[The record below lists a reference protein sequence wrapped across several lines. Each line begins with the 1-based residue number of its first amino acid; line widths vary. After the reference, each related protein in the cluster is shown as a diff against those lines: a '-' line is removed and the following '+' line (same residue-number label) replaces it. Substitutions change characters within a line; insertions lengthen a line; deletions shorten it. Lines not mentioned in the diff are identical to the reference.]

1 MWCVSAVFTNGLKCD
16 VYHAVF
22 YNGLKCDVYHAVFF
36 NGFKCDV
43 HHAVFYN
50 GLKCDVNHP
59 VFYNGLQFLD
69 HKLSG
74 CESSHSWHWRGGGVR
89 GQLPWILK
97 QAGLWRIKGVSLHI
111 QNIKYM
117 MNTSLKGKNWKIL
130 EKKYSPSHIPLIIPL
145 HPPPPVPQLVMPWR
159 PVTCLGEAHRQYSV
173 GTRQAVLWEP
183 WFSLILYL
191 DTVLVCTPL
200 NIRSNIPLFT
210 QSEDLFKVCGSES
223 LIVI

>member
-1 MWCVSAVFTNGLKCD
+1 MNHLVFSNGLKCD
-16 VYHAVF
+16 VNHSVFSNGLKCDVNYLVF
-22 YNGLKCDVYHAVFF
+22 YNGLKCDVNPPVFS
-36 NGFKCDV
+36 NGLKCDV
-43 HHAVFYN
+43 NHPVFSNGLKCDVNHPVFYNGLKCDVNHPVFYN

-74 CESSHSWHWRGGGVR
+74 CESSHSWHWRGGVR

-97 QAGLWRIKGVSLHI
+97 QAGLWRIKGGSLHI

-159 PVTCLGEAHRQYSV
+159 PVTCLG
-173 GTRQAVLWEP
+173 
-183 WFSLILYL
+183 
-191 DTVLVCTPL
+191 
-200 NIRSNIPLFT
+200 
-210 QSEDLFKVCGSES
+210 
-223 LIVI
+223 